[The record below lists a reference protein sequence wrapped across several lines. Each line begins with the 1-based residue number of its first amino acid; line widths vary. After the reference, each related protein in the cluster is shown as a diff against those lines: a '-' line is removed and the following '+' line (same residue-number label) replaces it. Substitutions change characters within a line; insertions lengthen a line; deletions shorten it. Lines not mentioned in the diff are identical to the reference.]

1 MAKRIVKRLNKT
13 GRLSYQDALV
23 TARNVRAA
31 MKKEGK
37 LIVTRKVT
45 NKTTATGR
53 GAIKF
58 HNPPEYRSHGRSVSS
73 RKTRRTAT

>member
-1 MAKRIVKRLNKT
+1 MAKRTVKRLNKT

-23 TARNVRAA
+23 AARNVRAA

-37 LIVTRKVT
+37 LKGAGKVT

-58 HNPPEYRSHGRSVSS
+58 HIPLEYRSVGRSDSS
-73 RKTRRTAT
+73 RKTRRTAS